1 MKILYFITKSNFG
14 GAQRYVFDIAR
25 GARDAG
31 HDVVVCAGGSGLLI
45 ERLHA
50 EGIRTRTIRSL
61 QRDIALLAEWRS
73 VLAFFHILRTERP
86 DVVHLNSS
94 KAGAMGS
101 MVARFVNLFRF
112 VFRTS
117 PMKIVYTGHGW
128 AFNEHR
134 NDLEKVLIHVIHWV
148 TILCSHVVIAV
159 SEQTARDVAR
169 LPFVGGKL
177 RVVHN
182 GIGEMQA
189 FSREEA
195 RRKLGIPT
203 LKDDTYVIGT
213 LAELHKNKGHYY
225 AFMGIAQLLRKT
237 DSKIYY
243 VVCGSGGEE
252 DELRQLA
259 KDLDIEHVVYFA
271 GYHQHGARFLHAFDL
286 LLLPSITE
294 AFPYVVLEAA
304 TVALPV
310 VATAVGGIPEV
321 IEDMK
326 SGILIQSRNA
336 GEIARAVQ
344 YCEEHREDVRH
355 FGQELYVR
363 VKQSYTLEKMIAKTL
378 EQYRKE
384 E

>member
-14 GAQRYVFDIAR
+14 GAQRYVFDVAC

-31 HDVVVCAGGSGLLI
+31 HDVVVCAGGAGLLV

-61 QRDIALLAEWRS
+61 KRDVSLLAEWRS
-73 VLAFFHILRTERP
+73 ALAFFHILRTERP

-101 MVARFVNLFRF
+101 VIARLVNLFRF
-112 VFRTS
+112 FLRT
-117 PMKIVYTGHGW
+117 PHTKIVYTGHGW

-134 NDLEKVLIHVIHWV
+134 NDLEKFLINLVHWM

-182 GIGEMQA
+182 GIGDIPV
-189 FSREEA
+189 FSRDEA
-195 RRKLGIPT
+195 RRKLGMPA
-203 LKDDTYVIGT
+203 LPEDAFVVGT

-225 AFMGIAQLLRKT
+225 ALMGIAQLLRKT
-237 DSKIYY
+237 DSHVYY
-243 VVCGSGGEE
+243 VICGSGDEE

-259 KDLDIEHVVYFA
+259 ADLDIAHVVYFA
-271 GYHQHGARFLHAFDL
+271 GYHQHGARFLQAFDL
-286 LLLPSITE
+286 LLLPSTTE

-304 TVALPV
+304 AVSLPV

-336 GEIARAVQ
+336 GEVARALQ
-344 YCEEHREDVRH
+344 YCEEHREEVQR
-355 FGQELYVR
+355 FGQALNAR
-363 VKQSYTLEKMIAKTL
+363 VKQSYTLEKMIEKTL
-378 EQYRKE
+378 RQYGS
-384 E
+384 